1 MTCFSFSVVPAI
13 IVLTLLPTIFGEN
26 KPQLEF
32 GARVEQARNL
42 CNNRRNCRFGYTF
55 GRERDLSTSESK
67 NLQNSVPQKRTRIG
81 AEEVSRRR
89 VPRLRIDPR
98 RRKNE
103 EEQITEDPVTIK
115 IGGVPIV
122 IPDFDLTPVK
132 AGDQTE
138 NTLRR
143 PESDKKRRRN
153 RFQIKRK
160 NNSKNKNR
168 TTTSFKAATPTIAET
183 QSSSK
188 LTSTTSPASR
198 PRLTTTSSPDTTT
211 SPVSRPR
218 SSTTTS
224 PAPRP
229 PLTTTTSP
237 VSRPVTNTL
246 FTTLTSFDSLQ
257 QTVENAS
264 TPVKFSTLF
273 TTLSLNRIPTTRT
286 TPLPKTTTTT
296 TLAVRNTTKRPKH
309 VHRGRITKKHRQQTQ
324 TTVAS
329 TRSHLFT
336 SSKTTERYQNK
347 ECPESLEKCVD
358 ACVPLQDIYAYSA
371 CVVECG
377 ERCPVVLN

>member
-13 IVLTLLPTIFGEN
+13 IVLTLLPTNFGEN

-32 GARVEQARNL
+32 GARVEQAENL
-42 CNNRRNCRFGYTF
+42 CTNRRNCRFGYTF
-55 GRERDLSTSESK
+55 GRDRDLSTSESQ
-67 NLQNSVPQKRTRIG
+67 NLQNSVAKKRTRIG
-81 AEEVSRRR
+81 NEEISRRR

-103 EEQITEDPVTIK
+103 EEQVTEDPVTIK

-122 IPDFDLTPVK
+122 IPDFDLTPAK
-132 AGDQTE
+132 AGGQTE

-153 RFQIKRK
+153 RFQTKRK
-160 NNSKNKNR
+160 NNSRNKNR
-168 TTTSFKAATPTIAET
+168 TTISFKAATPTIAET
-183 QSSSK
+183 KSSS
-188 LTSTTSPASR
+188 R
-198 PRLTTTSSPDTTT
+198 PTTTT
-211 SPVSRPR
+211 PVSRPR
-218 SSTTTS
+218 STTTTS
-224 PAPRP
+224 PASGPRQNP
-229 PLTTTTSP
+229 TTGPS
-237 VSRPVTNTL
+237 SRPVTNTL

-257 QTVENAS
+257 QTVENAAS

-273 TTLSLNRIPTTRT
+273 TTLSLNRIPTT
-286 TPLPKTTTTT
+286 TTTTT
-296 TLAVRNTTKRPKH
+296 TSTTTTHVQRTTTTNLSVKNTTKRPQH
-309 VHRGRITKKHRQQTQ
+309 VQRGRNTKKHRQQTQ

-329 TRSHLFT
+329 TNRNLFT
-336 SSKTTERYQNK
+336 STKTTERYQNK

-377 ERCPVVLN
+377 ERCPVVLD